1 MRLLNEG
8 WWEKE
13 SGYFKMWYTPL
24 IATDLEKYFLSQR
37 LKPMVGVG
45 MLSSF

>member
-1 MRLLNEG
+1 MKGGGRRKVGILKL
-8 WWEKE
+8 
-13 SGYFKMWYTPL
+13 WYTPL
-24 IATDLEKYFLSQR
+24 IATHLGKYFLPQR